1 MKPSHRLTLSS
12 LLPVSITRP
21 AAVEVDCILQY
32 TALGPHMA
40 HQDALY
46 PPRALRYAEGTR
58 FCNTRNWNFVTDGF
72 ICNGVPATAPI
83 RDTSNI

>member
-1 MKPSHRLTLSS
+1 
-12 LLPVSITRP
+12 
-21 AAVEVDCILQY
+21 
-32 TALGPHMA
+32 MA